1 MPPPP
6 HKERRPPLGSSGA
19 PSPNLLVY
27 AAGHSLTAAGYL
39 LTAHLQARC
48 KLLLEVAQRRLEACG
63 RELARTGAL
72 EAELGK
78 CGAALHGLRKTLLPR
93 SWDPRCSVCGVRHKD
108 IEIHTCK
115 FWQEWASA
123 ASVTGE

>member
-1 MPPPP
+1 MV
-6 HKERRPPLGSSGA
+6 RVSGVLIRYV
-19 PSPNLLVY
+19 SGVETDGWL
-27 AAGHSLTAAGYL
+27 
-39 LTAHLQARC
+39 
-48 KLLLEVAQRRLEACG
+48 RRLRLRG
-63 RELARTGAL
+63 TGAL

>member
-1 MPPPP
+1 MVSSPVSF
-6 HKERRPPLGSSGA
+6 GSARVSVVVSSSSSSTSSMTTIA
-19 PSPNLLVY
+19 SPQ
-27 AAGHSLTAAGYL
+27 T
-39 LTAHLQARC
+39 
-48 KLLLEVAQRRLEACG
+48 QRRLEACG